1 VRAAHERFSRCAK
14 CPSFEAGGDRWA
26 FADRHRAQGGA
37 GHRRSRGGGK
47 EPIRGEPQENP
58 AKQDTKTEADAPAP
72 SSAAKLEYWG
82 DLVGQLVE
90 NRGSLRGFMQTS
102 SCERL
107 ANGSFVIH
115 VQTPFAVNMVSRPE
129 VLSSIKNLISS
140 REGVNLTGA
149 SVEVKAENGTS
160 KISYFDEIEQALNH

>member
-1 VRAAHERFSRCAK
+1 ME
-14 CPSFEAGGDRWA
+14 
-26 FADRHRAQGGA
+26 
-37 GHRRSRGGGK
+37 
-47 EPIRGEPQENP
+47 
-58 AKQDTKTEADAPAP
+58 
-72 SSAAKLEYWG
+72 
-82 DLVGQLVE
+82 QLVE

-160 KISYFDEIEQALNH
+160 KISYFDEIERALNN